1 MASRVLREPELRQVR
16 RVGRTVRKGGVELA
30 ARMGYAAR
38 AVVYAVVGILALLLA
53 LGRGGRATDTKG
65 AVVEVANQPF
75 GSVLLVVLG
84 LGLFAFAAWRF
95 VQALKDVE
103 RKGHSAK
110 GLVAR
115 GALAVS
121 GFIHASLG
129 LFAFQLLQGR
139 GARGGD
145 ETRGLTAR
153 LMSQPFGRV
162 LVAVV
167 GGVFLVFVVQQLRQ
181 AWTGRMLD
189 KLALTGVAA
198 RQRTWVERI
207 SRAGVAARAG
217 VFLVMGVFFLLAAL
231 HADPGE
237 ARGLGGALAT
247 LAAQPL
253 GPWLLGVVAAGMV
266 AYAVYQLLE
275 ARYRRIPT
283 P

>member
-1 MASRVLREPELRQVR
+1 MAGRVLRQPNLHEVR
-16 RVGRTVRKGGVELA
+16 RTGRDVSKGGVVVA

-38 AVVYAVVGILALLLA
+38 AVVYAVVGALALMLA
-53 LGRGGRATDTKG
+53 LGRGGRTTDTKG
-65 AVVEVANQPF
+65 AVAVVAEQPF
-75 GSVLLVVLG
+75 GSVLLGVLG
-84 LGLFAFAAWRF
+84 LGLLAFAAWRF

-103 RKGHSAK
+103 RKGRSAK
-110 GLVAR
+110 GLVSR

-121 GFIHASLG
+121 GLIHASLG
-129 LFAFQLLQGR
+129 LYAFRLLQGR
-139 GARGGD
+139 GGSGGD
-145 ETRGLTAR
+145 QTRSLTAR

-162 LVAVV
+162 LVAAV
-167 GGVFLVFVVQQLRQ
+167 GGVVLVFAFQQLKR

-189 KLALTGVAA
+189 KLTLTGIAA
-198 RQRTWVERI
+198 RQRTWVERV
-207 SRAGVAARAG
+207 SRAGVAARAV

-231 HADPGE
+231 HSNPGE

-247 LAAQPL
+247 LAAQPF
-253 GPWLLGVVAAGMV
+253 GPVLLGVVAAGVV

>member
-1 MASRVLREPELRQVR
+1 MAGRVLRGPELHQVR
-16 RVGRTVRKGGVELA
+16 RTGQSVRHGGLEVA
-30 ARMGYAAR
+30 ARVGYAAR
-38 AVVYAVVGILALLLA
+38 AVVYAVVGVLALMVA
-53 LGRGGRATDTKG
+53 LGRGGRTTDTKG

-75 GSVLLVVLG
+75 GSVLLGVLG
-84 LGLFAFAAWRF
+84 LGLLAFAAWRF

-103 RKGHSAK
+103 GKGRSAK

-139 GARGGD
+139 GGRGGD
-145 ETRGLTAR
+145 ETRDLTAR

-162 LVAVV
+162 LVAAV
-167 GGVFLVFVVQQLRQ
+167 GGVVLVFAFQQLKQ
-181 AWTGRMLD
+181 AWTGHMLD
-189 KLALTGVAA
+189 KLELTGVAA
-198 RQRTWVERI
+198 RQRTSVERI
-207 SRAGVAARAG
+207 SRAGVAARSV

-231 HADPGE
+231 RSNPGE

-247 LAAQPL
+247 LAAQPF

-275 ARYRRIPT
+275 ARYRRIRT
-283 P
+283 A